1 MWSIFIDSIVLFIF
15 ILVLMYLGYPE
26 INNTNYLK
34 QESIIFINIFWFY
47 FIYQLLKKLKY
58 NCSLIFNEFFMDCL
72 QIAIYAIVGYS
83 IYVDLI
89 YSKTFSD
96 FFKDAGDIKKKITIA
111 FIISLFITIIRSVE
125 YPFLKNKCAI

>member
-1 MWSIFIDSIVLFIF
+1 
-15 ILVLMYLGYPE
+15 MYLGYPE